1 MQIRIIFLLV
11 LMVFL
16 GACNKSK
23 VKYDL
28 QGQTMGTQYHISV
41 VSPKGP
47 ALEKEKLKNSIDK
60 ILSDINQQLST
71 YIVESDI
78 SKFNQSSDTN
88 WISVPDDLVKLVK
101 ASQQIS
107 KMTDGA
113 FDISIS
119 PLVDLWGFGAETR
132 DKTPSD
138 QLLQK
143 VRQTVG
149 YEMLDFQENPPE
161 LKKQQARLHI
171 DLSAI
176 AKGFAVDKVS
186 EFLSKKGLLDHL
198 VEIGGEIRAQGF
210 NQSGNSWR
218 IAIETPNSDKKA
230 ASKIL
235 DITNRAVATSGDY
248 RNFYIENGQRITHI
262 IDPRTGQPIKH
273 KLASVTVIH
282 ESAMLADA
290 FATALM
296 VMGEDRGKRFAEE
309 HDLSVYM
316 IIREQEM
323 YSVWNRLE

>member
-1 MQIRIIFLLV
+1 M
-11 LMVFL
+11 LMVFF
-16 GACNKSK
+16 GACNESK

-41 VSPKGP
+41 VSPKSSVVD
-47 ALEKEKLKNSIDK
+47 KEKLKNKIDK
-60 ILSDINQQLST
+60 MLSGINQQMST
-71 YIVESDI
+71 YITDSDI
-78 SKFNQSSDTN
+78 SKFNQSSDTS
-88 WISVPDDLVKLVK
+88 WIQVPHDLVKLVK

-119 PLVDLWGFGAETR
+119 PLVDIWGFGVETR

-143 VRQTVG
+143 IKQAVG
-149 YEMLDFQENPPE
+149 YEMLDVQENPPA

-176 AKGFAVDKVS
+176 AKGYAVDKVS
-186 EFLSKKGLLDHL
+186 EFLSKEGLLNHL
-198 VEIGGEIRAQGF
+198 VEIGGEIRAQGL
-210 NQSGNSWR
+210 NHTGNKWR
-218 IAIETPNSDKKA
+218 IAIETPDSDKKA

-235 DITNRAVATSGDY
+235 EITNRAVATSGDY
-248 RNFYIENGQRITHI
+248 RNYYIENGQRLTHI
-262 IDPRTGQPIKH
+262 IDPKTGQPIKH
-273 KLASVTVIH
+273 KLASVTVLH

-309 HDLSVYM
+309 QELSVYM
-316 IIREQEM
+316 IIREQET

>member
-1 MQIRIIFLLV
+1 M
-11 LMVFL
+11 
-16 GACNKSK
+16 
-23 VKYDL
+23 
-28 QGQTMGTQYHISV
+28 
-41 VSPKGP
+41 
-47 ALEKEKLKNSIDK
+47 
-60 ILSDINQQLST
+60 ST
-71 YIVESDI
+71 YITDSDI
-78 SKFNQSSDTN
+78 SKFNQSSDTS
-88 WISVPDDLVKLVK
+88 WIQVPDDLVKLVK

-143 VRQTVG
+143 VKQTVG
-149 YEMLDFQENPPE
+149 YEMLDYQENPPA

-186 EFLSKKGLLDHL
+186 EFLSKEGMLNHL

-210 NQSGNSWR
+210 NHSGNKWR
-218 IAIETPNSDKKA
+218 IAIETPDSDKKA

-235 DITNRAVATSGDY
+235 EITNRAVATSGDY
-248 RNFYIENGQRITHI
+248 RNFYIENGQRLTHI
-262 IDPRTGQPIKH
+262 IDPKTGQPIKH
-273 KLASVTVIH
+273 KLASVTVLH

-316 IIREQEM
+316 IIREQET